1 MGFSIPLDSWLRK
14 ELKTFM
20 LKKLSKK
27 NIEKIKLLNWDIIK
41 IKITDHLEF
50 RKNNEKFLW
59 SVLVLQLWLEKYK
72 VKINE

>member
-14 ELKTFM
+14 ELKKFI

-27 NIEKIKLLNWDIIK
+27 NIEKIKLLNLDINK
-41 IKITDHLEF
+41 IKITDHLEL
-50 RKNNEKFLW
+50 KNNERFLW